1 MYFMDTKY
9 KTIRVSVETYDKLTR
24 EGTVRDSFDDVI
36 GHLLS
41 VKKPQHQGGG
51 HGR

>member
-9 KTIRVSVETYDKLTR
+9 KTIRLSVETYDKLTR

-36 GHLLS
+36 GHLLR
-41 VKKPQHQGGG
+41 VKNRNTKEEDME
-51 HGR
+51 R